1 MSFIKECRKGENLL
15 RTILHCDCNGFYA
28 SCECVL
34 NPELKNVPMAVGGSE
49 DARHGIILAKNELAK
64 KYNIKTAETIWQAK
78 KKCPELVIV
87 PPHHDLY
94 EEYSKRVNDIYK
106 EYTDLVEPFGID
118 ESWLD
123 VTGSRALFG
132 DGKKIADT
140 LRERIKKELGITI
153 SVGVSFNKVFAKLG
167 SDYKKPDATTVISR
181 ENFKQIVYPLPVSDM
196 LFAGKKTAVQLEK
209 LGIKTIGDLA
219 VADESKV
226 IKLLG
231 KNGETLIEYAR
242 GEDKSPVK
250 STTDEREL
258 KSVGNG
264 ITFRHDLVGEEQI
277 KQGIHIISESV
288 ATRMKRHNVKCRTIR
303 VQIKGADF
311 KTVSR
316 QRSIDNPTNL
326 EKVLRDVSYELLCE
340 VWKDKK
346 PIRAITIT
354 GANLVYDNSGEQLSL
369 FNEEKTSEKRENLEN
384 TIKDL
389 RKKYGFNSVKTADV
403 LDNEIV
409 VTESHLTNEEK

>member
-1 MSFIKECRKGENLL
+1 M

-28 SCECVL
+28 SCECLL

-78 KKCPELVIV
+78 KKCPELVVV

-94 EEYSKRVNDIYK
+94 EKISKKVNDIYK

-123 VTGSRALFG
+123 VTGSRTLFG

-140 LRERIKKELGITI
+140 LRQRIKREVGITI

-181 ENFKQIVYPLPVSDM
+181 ENFKEIVYPLPVSDM
-196 LFAGKKTAVQLEK
+196 LFAGKKTALQLEK

-219 VADESKV
+219 VADENKV

-231 KNGETLIEYAR
+231 KNGEMLIEYAR
-242 GEDKSPVK
+242 GEDKTPVK

-264 ITFRHDLVGEEQI
+264 ITFRCDLVGEEQI
-277 KQGIHIISESV
+277 KKGIHIISESV
-288 ATRMKRHNVKCRTIR
+288 ATRMKRYDVKCRTIR

-316 QRSIDNPTNL
+316 QRSIDTPTNL

-340 VWKDKK
+340 VWNDKK

-354 GANLVYDNSGEQLSL
+354 GANLVYDKSGEQISL
-369 FNEEKTSEKRENLEN
+369 FNEEKNSEKRENLEN
-384 TIKDL
+384 TIKEL
-389 RKKYGFNSVKTADV
+389 RQKYGFNSVKTADV

-409 VTESHLTNEEK
+409 VTEAHLTNERK